1 MLDALRGLVVFAHVA
16 ETKSFT
22 HAAERLG
29 VTKSAVSKQIAQ
41 LETELGVQLL
51 VRTTRK
57 LVLTEVGERVYASCA
72 RIPGDVEAA
81 REAAQAHSSL
91 VAGPLR
97 VTAPAELGRTYLMPI
112 LADFLARHEG
122 ASVEL
127 LLSDTFV
134 DLVDDRI
141 DVALRVGG
149 REDVSLVTRKVARV
163 ELMVLASPGY
173 LERRGAPRTP
183 RELIEHE
190 WIIHGPGL
198 ASRPLVL
205 HKGTRRVSV
214 RMRGRLQD
222 NDGPAGVAA
231 ACAGHGLIVAPDF
244 EVAEHVHRG
253 LLVRV
258 LPSYHLEEASL
269 HLVFPPRRH
278 VLGKVRALSDL
289 IAERFQKPPW
299 RCPRSNP

>member
-1 MLDALRGLVVFAHVA
+1 MLDSLRGLVVFAHVA
-16 ETKSFT
+16 ETKSFSR
-22 HAAERLG
+22 AGERLG

-57 LVLTEVGERVYASCA
+57 LALTEVGERVFASCA

-81 REAAQAHSSL
+81 REAAQAHSTL

-97 VTAPAELGRTYLMPI
+97 ITAPAELGRTYLMPI
-112 LADFLARHEG
+112 IADFLAMHEA
-122 ASVEL
+122 ASVEV

-141 DVALRVGG
+141 DFALRVGG
-149 REDVSLVTRKVARV
+149 RADTSLVSRKIARV
-163 ELMVLASPGY
+163 ELLLVAAPSY
-173 LERRGAPRTP
+173 LERRGMPRSP

-190 WIIHGPGL
+190 WIIHAQGSSPK
-198 ASRPLVL
+198 PIVL

-214 RMRGRLQD
+214 RMRGRLSV
-222 NDGPAGVAA
+222 NDGPAGVSAA
-231 ACAGHGLIVAPDF
+231 RAGHGLLVVPDF
-244 EVAEHVHRG
+244 EVAELVHTG
-253 LLVRV
+253 ALVRV
-258 LPSYHLEEASL
+258 LPSYSLEEAAL

-289 IAERFQKPPW
+289 IAERFVKPPW
-299 RCPRSNP
+299 RCPRGL